1 MALRTFGANRPF
13 RTVTPETT
21 SPVDPLSVERKK
33 SGGVFWPLH
42 LRSRAWW
49 IAGVYALVAT
59 LWIYYSDRALSALIE
74 DPDRL
79 LRISVFKGFAFVT
92 VTTLMLFLMIRRA
105 FRRIEDGYV
114 ALQIHEIEIER
125 LKRLYAAL
133 SQINQAIVW
142 SPDRNE
148 LFQKI
153 CDTLTVD
160 GGFRMVWI
168 GWPDAESSR
177 LVPVAESGDVNGY
190 LKRLG
195 IYSEESSDQHDSS
208 SIAFREGRSHICNDL
223 LRETGSP
230 SWRTEVIHRGVRAA
244 ASFPIRMKDEVC
256 GTLNVYSGSV
266 DFFQDKEI
274 ALLEEAAVDISF
286 ALDNLAREEDRCQ
299 ARALA
304 EREKRFSDTMI
315 ESMPGVLYFYDK
327 NGRFLRW
334 NRNFETVSGYS
345 GSEIAKMHP
354 LDFFAHEDR
363 PMLQERI
370 AEVFA
375 KGESATE
382 APLLAKDGTRTPFY
396 FTGKQVSYDE
406 LNCLVGVGI
415 DLTERKEAELALR
428 ASLLE
433 NAHLGSALDEHA
445 IVARTD
451 SKGLITY
458 VNEKFCAISQ
468 YSREELIGQDHR
480 VINSGHHS
488 SEFFRDLWET
498 ITSGR
503 VWHGEIR
510 NRARDGS
517 FYWVDTTIVP
527 FLDADGRPG
536 KFIAIRT
543 DITKRKE
550 AEEFLTES
558 ESRYRE
564 TAAQLTNVLDYS
576 LDVICSFDAD
586 GRFLRVNAASE
597 PVWGLGAADLIGHHY
612 ADHLVEEDVA
622 KTSDAI
628 SNIIQGIQ
636 SGSFENRF
644 IRKGGSIAHMQWT
657 AYWSAEEEILFCVA
671 RDITEKKNL
680 EAQFLRAQRMES
692 IGTLA
697 GGIAHD
703 LNNVLAPIMMSIE
716 LLNMDDEDPVRQE
729 ILSTIESSAHRG
741 AEMVKQ
747 VLSFARGVEGNHL
760 EVQVAHLLK
769 EIQKIANETFL
780 KNISVR
786 TTIPGGLWLV
796 EGDPTQL
803 HQILLN
809 LAVNARDAMPRG
821 GTLSLS
827 ASNLMLD
834 EHYAGM
840 NLDAKPGPY
849 VVIDVEDTGT
859 GMAPEVIERIFEPF
873 YTTKDLGK
881 GTGLGLST
889 TLAILKSHGGFVR
902 VYSEMERGTKFRV
915 YLPARPNASPEN
927 YSPVDTAP
935 PRGNNELILVVDDE
949 SAIREIT
956 RQTLE
961 AAGYRVIL
969 ASDGADAV
977 AVYAMQRNEIALVL
991 TDMMMP
997 SMDGVAEIQAITRI
1011 NPDAIIIAAS
1021 GLGNSAMLSK
1031 AANAGVKHFIPKPY
1045 TANTLLRTMCEALGA
1060 GKAG

>member
-1 MALRTFGANRPF
+1 M
-13 RTVTPETT
+13 TPETT
-21 SPVDPLSVERKK
+21 SPVAPLSVKPKK
-33 SGGVFWPLH
+33 PDGVFGPLH

-59 LWIYYSDRALSALIE
+59 LWIYYSDQALSALIE

-79 LRISVFKGFAFVT
+79 LRISVYKGFGFVT
-92 VTTLMLFLMIRRA
+92 VTTLMLFIMIRRA
-105 FRRIEDGYV
+105 FGRIEDGY
-114 ALQIHEIEIER
+114 ATLQIHEIEIER

-142 SPDRNE
+142 SPDRGE

-153 CDTLTVD
+153 CEILKVD

-168 GWPDAESSR
+168 GWPDAESTR

-195 IYSEESSDQHDSS
+195 IYSEEPSDQHDSS

-256 GTLNVYSGSV
+256 GTLNVYSGSA

-354 LDFFAHEDR
+354 LDFFAQEDR

-428 ASLLE
+428 ASLQE

-451 SKGLITY
+451 AQGLITY
-458 VNEKFCAISQ
+458 VNEKFCDISQ
-468 YSREELIGQDHR
+468 YSRAELIGQDHR
-480 VINSGHHS
+480 IINSGHHS
-488 SEFFRDLWET
+488 REFFRNLWDT
-498 ITSGR
+498 ISGGS

-536 KFIAIRT
+536 KYIAIRT

-597 PVWGLGAADLIGHHY
+597 PVWGFGAVDLIGHHY
-612 ADHLVEEDVA
+612 ADHLAEEDVA

-628 SNIIQGIQ
+628 GNIIQGKR

-644 IRKGGSIAHMQWT
+644 IRKSGSITHMQWT
-657 AYWSAEEEILFCVA
+657 AYWSAEEGILFCVA
-671 RDITEKKNL
+671 RDTTEKKNL

-716 LLNMDDEDPVRQE
+716 LLKMDDEDPVRQE

-786 TTIPGGLWLV
+786 TTIPDGLWLV

-821 GTLSLS
+821 GTLSIS

-849 VVIDVEDTGT
+849 VVVDVEDTGT
-859 GMAPEVIERIFEPF
+859 GMPPEVIERIFEPF

-889 TLAILKSHGGFVR
+889 TLAILKSHSGFVR
-902 VYSEMERGTKFRV
+902 VYSEPGRGTKFRV
-915 YLPARPNASPEN
+915 YLPARPNA
-927 YSPVDTAP
+927 TAEKCAP
-935 PRGNNELILVVDDE
+935 ADATLPRGEGQLILVVDDE

-977 AVYAMQRNEIALVL
+977 AVYAMQRHEIALVL

-1021 GLGNSAMLSK
+1021 GLSNSSMLSK

-1045 TANTLLRTMCEALGA
+1045 TANTLLLTVCEALGA